1 MLIFIAFIWV
11 LAFLYAV
18 LILLYR
24 HWFNR
29 LQAFTPN
36 VTSNPQIFFSI
47 IIPARNEENNIGAC
61 LAAIAK
67 QQYPAYLMEVIV
79 VDDHS
84 EDNTAQV
91 VLQYQSIL
99 PGLRII
105 YLKDH
110 LLGRIINAYK
120 KKAIEI
126 AIAQAKGN
134 WIVTTDADC
143 TMGSNWLNFLGAYIE
158 QYQPVLVAAP
168 VVFEKKNGLLG
179 NFQLLDF
186 VSLQGI
192 TAAAVAAGYHSMCN
206 GANLAYAKQA
216 FYDVGQFAG
225 IDQIASG
232 DDMLLMYKMKK
243 KFPGKMGFLF
253 HRGAIVYTAPV
264 NSWRAF
270 FQQRIRW
277 ASKADSYADKTIFYV
292 LLIVYLL
299 NASILVTFIIGCWNE
314 WVFSQAVLLL
324 FFKTAIELS
333 FMIPVA
339 NFFSVSQRLWLFP
352 FLQPLHI
359 IYTVIAG
366 WLGKFGSYEW
376 KQRKVN

>member
-1 MLIFIAFIWV
+1 MLILIAFIWL
-11 LAFLYAV
+11 LAFLYAA
-18 LILLYR
+18 LILVYR
-24 HWFNR
+24 YWFNR
-29 LQAFTPN
+29 LQTFT
-36 VTSNPQIFFSI
+36 TSFTANPQIFFSI

-61 LAAIAK
+61 LAAITN
-67 QQYPAYLMEVIV
+67 QRYPVHLMEVIV

-91 VLQYQSIL
+91 VLQYQSVL
-99 PGLRII
+99 PSLRLI

-110 LLGRIINAYK
+110 LQGNIINAYK

-143 TMGSNWLNFLGAYIE
+143 TMGSNWLHLLNAYIA

-216 FYDVGQFAG
+216 FYDVGQFTG

-232 DDMLLMYKMKK
+232 DDMLLMYKIKK

-253 HRGAIVYTAPV
+253 HREAIVYTAPV
-264 NSWRAF
+264 DSWRAF

-299 NASILVTFIIGCWNE
+299 NTSILVAFIVGFWDE
-314 WVFSQAVLLL
+314 WMLSQAALLL

-333 FMIPVA
+333 FMIPVS

-352 FLQPLHI
+352 LLQPLHI